1 MPIATPE
8 VYAEMLDKAKRDG
21 FAYPAI
27 NVSSSQTLNAA
38 LQGFADAGSDGIVQV
53 STGGA
58 DYLSGPSVK
67 NMVTG
72 SVAFAAYAA
81 EVAKNYPVNIALHT
95 DHCPKDKLDGFVRPL
110 LDLSVERVKNGQAPL
125 FQSHMWDGSAV
136 PLDENLK
143 IAQELL
149 AKAAAA
155 KIILEI
161 EVGVVG
167 GEEDG
172 VEGGAGDKLYSTA
185 DDALATVEALGL
197 GENGRYM
204 TALTFGNVHG
214 VYKPGNVKLRPEI
227 LQQAQQA
234 VAEKLGLEAGAKP
247 FDLVFHGGSGSLAE
261 EIAAAVSFGV
271 VKMNVDT
278 DTQYAFTRP
287 VAGHMFANYDG
298 VLKVDG
304 EVGNKKAYDPRAWG
318 KAGEAGMAARVVT
331 ACENLSSS
339 GTSVSA

>member
-8 VYAEMLDKAKRDG
+8 AYAEMLDKAKRDS
-21 FAYPAI
+21 FAFPAI

-38 LQGFADAGSDGIVQV
+38 LKGFADAGSDGIIQV

-58 DYLSGPSVK
+58 DYLSGPSIK
-67 NMVTG
+67 NMVSG
-72 SVAFAAYAA
+72 SVAFASYAV
-81 EVAKNYPVNIALHT
+81 EVAKNYPVNVALHT
-95 DHCPKDKLDGFVRPL
+95 DHCPQDKLDGFVRPL
-110 LDLSVERVKNGQAPL
+110 LDISVERVKNGQDPL

-136 PLDENLK
+136 PLEENLQ

-149 AKAAAA
+149 EKAAAA

-172 VEGGAGDKLYSTA
+172 VVGGAGDKLYSTA
-185 DDALATVEALGL
+185 DDALATVEALGT
-197 GENGRYM
+197 GEKGRYM

-227 LQQAQQA
+227 LKQGQD
-234 VAEKLGLEAGAKP
+234 VVTKEFGTSDDKP
-247 FDLVFHGGSGSLAE
+247 FNLVFHGGSGSSQE
-261 EIAAAVSFGV
+261 EIRESLSYGV

-287 VAGHMFANYDG
+287 IVGHMFSNYDG

-304 EVGNKKAYDPRAWG
+304 EVGNKKAYDPRSYL
-318 KAGEAGMAARVVT
+318 KAAETGMAARVVE
-331 ACENLSSS
+331 ACEDLLSAGQSM
-339 GTSVSA
+339 GG

>member
-8 VYAEMLDKAKRDG
+8 VYAEMLDKAKREQ

-38 LQGFADAGSDGIVQV
+38 LKGFADAGSDGIIQV

-58 DYLSGPSVK
+58 EYLSGPSVK
-67 NMVTG
+67 NMVAG
-72 SVAFAAYAA
+72 SVALASYAT
-81 EVAKNYPVNIALHT
+81 EVAKNYPVNVALHT

-110 LDLSVERVKNGQAPL
+110 LDISVERVKNGQEPL

-136 PLDENLK
+136 PLDENLQ

-149 AKAAAA
+149 EKAAAA
-155 KIILEI
+155 RIILEI

-172 VEGGAGDKLYSTA
+172 IVGAIDEKLYTSPE
-185 DDALATVEALGL
+185 DALATVEALGL
-197 GENGRYM
+197 GDKGRYM

-227 LQQAQQA
+227 LKAAQEA
-234 VAEKLGLEAGAKP
+234 IVAKYGEGAGFGPGSKP
-247 FDLVFHGGSGSLAE
+247 LDLVFHGGSGSTPE
-261 EIAAAVSFGV
+261 EIAAAVDYGV

-287 VAGHMFANYDG
+287 VAAHMFSNYDG

-318 KAGEAGMAARVVT
+318 KAAEAGMAARVVE
-331 ACENLSSS
+331 A
-339 GTSVSA
+339 